1 MSGSGFGDRRRSD
14 SSAMRRSPAVF
25 RACQE
30 LPDVDSL
37 PYKRPKRANLESLA
51 RRLRRQLP
59 AAGDEDAAVAAV
71 EKFDRRLAGFAENV
85 SLTAYLYALE
95 PGDQAIAQQH
105 AELADSEAWLN
116 ECLRDTMQPLL
127 TYKNKPELATKLGNM
142 IFLRAQNF
150 HFFHPDHLREDR
162 EEEAALCAAWERLRE
177 PGADGDEEAGKADG
191 DPERRERQR
200 DIYRQLTRLRH
211 SQARQQGFHHYRALA
226 LGRLSAWG
234 YDGVEL
240 AYAHLLIA
248 RWLVPLALRLRI
260 DRQSFLYPP
269 GEDDEK
275 SRAAVAAM
283 PPEPLPLTALADP
296 AVWLEPTVELSEA
309 CRHDLLATLDLVLAA
324 LPAPLHQ
331 TWRELRR
338 GGYVRVL
345 PSASESGPQ
354 LLPLPLTRAAILL
367 LEAPEEAADLPA
379 ILDLIGAQLAYVG
392 IADEAALVLE
402 RHWTIDTRV
411 TLEQTLRH
419 LLLPHAGPLLA
430 RGEADAVKLTRA
442 SVTAVL
448 HEVLLHARRD
458 RFESSLAAATRSEE
472 EAGAA
477 GGALWSLDPDAAWS
491 GLTDELFPRLNGEGI
506 EPFDPSDWLED
517 SFFFSDSFRATP
529 LLAAQL
535 AALAALEHSLSDR
548 GEGISQAWMN
558 LAASGQ
564 TAHFRELL
572 GRSGLYD
579 PFAEATLKRLAY
591 RLAYWF
597 GY

>member
-1 MSGSGFGDRRRSD
+1 MSRSGSGNRRRSD
-14 SSAMRRSPAVF
+14 STATRREPAVY
-25 RACQE
+25 RECRE
-30 LPDVDSL
+30 LPAVEHL
-37 PYKRPKRANLESLA
+37 PYKTPKRSNLESLA
-51 RRLRRQLP
+51 RRMRRQLP

-71 EKFDRRLAGFAENV
+71 ETFDRRLAGFVENV

-95 PGDQAIAQQH
+95 PGDQTIARQY
-105 AELADSEAWLN
+105 AELADSEAWLA

-127 TYKNKPELATKLGNM
+127 SYENKPELATKLGSM

-150 HFFHPDHLREDR
+150 HFFHPDHLRDDR
-162 EEEAALCAAWERLRE
+162 EEEAALCEDWERLQD
-177 PGADGDEEAGKADG
+177 PGTSKDEEAGESG
-191 DPERRERQR
+191 NYPELRERQR
-200 DIYRQLTRLRH
+200 GIYQQLTRLRH

-234 YDGVEL
+234 YDGGEL
-240 AYAHLLIA
+240 GLAHHLIA
-248 RWLVPLALRLRI
+248 RWLVPLTLRLRI
-260 DRQSFLYPP
+260 DRP
-269 GEDDEK
+269 GLLRSSEEDGEL
-275 SRAAVAAM
+275 SRGAVAV
-283 PPEPLPLTALADP
+283 EQTELLPLTAFAEP
-296 AVWLEPTVELSEA
+296 AVWLEATVELSEA

-338 GGYVRVL
+338 SGYVRVL
-345 PSASESGPQ
+345 PPTSDTGPQ

-367 LEAPEEAADLPA
+367 LRAPEKAADLPG
-379 ILDLIGAQLAYVG
+379 ILDLVGAQLAYVG

-402 RHWTIDTRV
+402 RHWTLDTRV
-411 TLEQTLRH
+411 TLEQTLRY
-419 LLLPHAGPLLA
+419 LLLPHTGPLLA

-442 SVTAVL
+442 TVAAAL
-448 HEVLLHARRD
+448 HQVLLHARRD
-458 RFESSLAAATRSEE
+458 RFESSLAASTQSEDE
-472 EAGAA
+472 STAGR
-477 GGALWSLDPDAAWS
+477 ALWSLDPDVAWT
-491 GLTDELFPRLNGEGI
+491 GLTDELFPRLDGEGI

-517 SFFFSDSFRATP
+517 SFFFAGSFRATP

-535 AALAALEHSLSDR
+535 AALAAMEHSLDDR
-548 GEGISQAWMN
+548 GEGVTYAWMS

-572 GRSGLYD
+572 SRSGLYE
-579 PFAEATLKRLAY
+579 PFAEASIKRLAY